1 MRIIIYKLT
10 VVVQHHILGVRIDS
24 GSRDVNVL
32 VAFFSSGLLADVIV
46 HDFGTKADSVET
58 DTSALQIVAHFVRI
72 GQRRINGIDTAVLNI
87 VNHGKA
93 VVGQYFTS
101 HLVRIATDF
110 ITIAEAAKVTVGET
124 VNVDTLAGC
133 TFVEFEQTTL
143 AERCIEFHNWDT
155 QLVGVATHI
164 TVFVVVDN
172 QLVCRNLH
180 GKNVVGNPLIQ
191 QVAGILIIIL
201 VALVCIK
208 VTFCILLVVQN
219 PLAQFGQQLGVAGI
233 NALAA
238 PECVGLCKDG
248 KTILAV
254 LGCIADT
261 SFSETIAGHTDKVGN
276 LSTLVQLLIHLI
288 THFGQSIH
296 QTAGLD
302 YAGCHQIAFNLL
314 VQDVLQIIG
323 SGYVAGGNYL
333 MDTVNKAV
341 DGGDVTVD
349 DINGTVIIN
358 IYTVGTIIHIVHR
371 QLAVQKVSDGQFG
384 VILHGKVCGFK
395 QLGHLIATVN
405 DTVEDDN
412 LAY

>member
-1 MRIIIYKLT
+1 MCIIIYKLT
-10 VVVQHHILGVRIDS
+10 VVVQHHILGVRIDT
-24 GSRDVNVL
+24 GSRDIYVL
-32 VAFFSSGLLADVIV
+32 VAFFSSCLLADVIV
-46 HDFGTKADSVET
+46 HNFRAEADTVET
-58 DTSALQIVAHFVRI
+58 DTSALQIVSHLIRI
-72 GQRRINGIDTAVLNI
+72 DQGCINGIDAAVLNV
-87 VNHGKA
+87 VNHGET
-93 VVGQYFTS
+93 VVGQDFTA

-180 GKNVVGNPLIQ
+180 GKNMVGNPLIQ
-191 QVAGILIIIL
+191 QVTWILIIVL

-248 KTILAV
+248 ETILAV

-261 SFSETIAGHTDKVGN
+261 SFCETIAGHTDKVGN

-296 QTAGLD
+296 QTTSLD
-302 YAGCHQIAFNLL
+302 YAGSHQIAFNLL
-314 VQDVLQIIG
+314 VKDVLQIIG
-323 SGYVAGGNYL
+323 GGYVAGGNYL
-333 MDTVNKAV
+333 MDAVNKTV
-341 DGGDVTVD
+341 DGGNVTIDDV
-349 DINGTVIIN
+349 NGTVIIY
-358 IYTVGTIIHIVHR
+358 IYTVGVVIHIAHC
-371 QLAVQKVSDGQFG
+371 QLAVQKVANGELR
-384 VILHGKVCGFK
+384 VVRHGEVCSLK

-405 DTVEDDN
+405 DTVEDDY
-412 LAY
+412 LAD